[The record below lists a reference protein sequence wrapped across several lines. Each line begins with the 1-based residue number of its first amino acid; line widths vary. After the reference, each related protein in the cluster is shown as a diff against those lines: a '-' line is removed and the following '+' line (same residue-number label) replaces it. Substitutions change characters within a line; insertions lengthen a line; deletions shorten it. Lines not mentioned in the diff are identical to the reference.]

1 MNLEKIEK
9 IEYKAYE
16 KLINI
21 ELFNEIIAFISNT
34 RTGKGTN
41 NILYEIENKCI
52 WNKRVSC
59 QNFQEKYKFQYF
71 GELLERYEER
81 MENNIENIRAIVLAL
96 GYGKNIIENSMIMG
110 TQLIDFLNR
119 IKSVAEKDIYIK
131 GALYLYDSKKYDKY
145 GEDLFNRDYSNT
157 EEIIFVLSIFSDRV
171 NEFFD
176 HKKEQIIRLLAKDR
190 NMEVIGNIGILSW
203 LVKNIYPLIYKDRKK
218 DISILK
224 ALIKLPTGF
233 QKEDTTTYKE
243 LLNNGYSEEDI
254 AYLNYFMLYYHP
266 VPKTV
271 KLGYSIVEEK
281 IAINLCKVYINNE
294 KSYENNV
301 YNFIRGILCRYDKF
315 DIKCYGYSGIKDAIK
330 YEINV
335 TNPITFTEL
344 YQELGKNLYSFD
356 ILDEKWDIVSK
367 KMEEDKYE
375 EILDKF
381 LLNCKNEK
389 DRLLNSI
396 KKYNELT
403 GKDYVESFLNR
414 SYYRQIVFDFLVDNN
429 VILLKDSF
437 ENILKNGKQNE
448 ENYLKSYIKG
458 VKNKKSFE
466 FLKYLLRI
474 NKYNINEINDIGFD
488 FEELLNY
495 YGYSYSSYTLNLKK
509 KFLNIK
515 EQKILFNC
523 LEKFIFYYRPK
534 KYLKF
539 LEVAL
544 KYDKIDEFF
553 KKSELRNIY
562 LLLCELEPKTYNCE
576 WLQKKFLT
584 TEELEEIREKEK
596 RKKQLEKE
604 KELLEAKKS
613 VMEGFKQEEIDTLE
627 KLYKFCDKFEY
638 STTKFQF
645 CADIV
650 KEYLLKNISKFITN
664 NNNTMQLMDI
674 LEILIDKEK
683 ISTVEFTRIM
693 YEYIKKG
700 VQKDEYINTT
710 C

>member
-1 MNLEKIEK
+1 M
-9 IEYKAYE
+9 
-16 KLINI
+16 KL
-21 ELFNEIIAFISNT
+21 
-34 RTGKGTN
+34 
-41 NILYEIENKCI
+41 
-52 WNKRVSC
+52 
-59 QNFQEKYKFQYF
+59 
-71 GELLERYEER
+71 
-81 MENNIENIRAIVLAL
+81 
-96 GYGKNIIENSMIMG
+96 
-110 TQLIDFLNR
+110 
-119 IKSVAEKDIYIK
+119 
-131 GALYLYDSKKYDKY
+131 
-145 GEDLFNRDYSNT
+145 
-157 EEIIFVLSIFSDRV
+157 
-171 NEFFD
+171 
-176 HKKEQIIRLLAKDR
+176 
-190 NMEVIGNIGILSW
+190 
-203 LVKNIYPLIYKDRKK
+203 
-218 DISILK
+218 
-224 ALIKLPTGF
+224 
-233 QKEDTTTYKE
+233 
-243 LLNNGYSEEDI
+243 
-254 AYLNYFMLYYHP
+254 
-266 VPKTV
+266 
-271 KLGYSIVEEK
+271 
-281 IAINLCKVYINNE
+281 
-294 KSYENNV
+294 
-301 YNFIRGILCRYDKF
+301 
-315 DIKCYGYSGIKDAIK
+315 
-330 YEINV
+330 
-335 TNPITFTEL
+335 
-344 YQELGKNLYSFD
+344 
-356 ILDEKWDIVSK
+356 
-367 KMEEDKYE
+367 
-375 EILDKF
+375 
-381 LLNCKNEK
+381 
-389 DRLLNSI
+389 
-396 KKYNELT
+396 
-403 GKDYVESFLNR
+403 
-414 SYYRQIVFDFLVDNN
+414 
-429 VILLKDSF
+429 VIL
-437 ENILKNGKQNE
+437 
-448 ENYLKSYIKG
+448 
-458 VKNKKSFE
+458 
-466 FLKYLLRI
+466 
-474 NKYNINEINDIGFD
+474 GFD

-539 LEVAL
+539 LEAAL

>member
-157 EEIIFVLSIFSDRV
+157 EEIIFVLSIFSNRV

-301 YNFIRGILCRYDKF
+301 YNFIREILCRYDKF

-344 YQELGKNLYSFD
+344 YQELGENLYSFD

-403 GKDYVESFLNR
+403 GKNYVESFLNR

-429 VILLKDSF
+429 VILLKDFF

-474 NKYNINEINDIGFD
+474 NKYNINEISDIGFD

-539 LEVAL
+539 LEAAL